1 MPAPLLEVKN
11 LTVRYSPKL
20 HAALNAV
27 EDVSFTIAPGE
38 FVGLIGE
45 SGSGKSTLAN
55 AILRLTERPGRIA
68 AGQIMFDGMDITSM
82 SQEELRPYRWRDI
95 STVFQSSMNS
105 LNPVARVEPQFRDAI
120 ELHSTLRKGAVV
132 DRIKELFDLVMIDH
146 RFISAYPHE
155 LSGGMKQ
162 RVNLA
167 LALANDPK
175 FILLDEPTTG
185 LDVVVQRSIL
195 DNVRRLQSEQ
205 GFAVLFISHDIGTVL
220 DMSDRILVMYAGRI
234 VEENQTRALLRDP
247 LHPYSKGLLGS
258 YADPRNE
265 TVRITYVPGRP
276 PDLSREH
283 QGCLFAPRC
292 PEKIERCVSVDPGLL
307 PIAPPAEVAASA
319 SAAAL
324 PEAGPGGL
332 LDGLHRVACHVAQ
345 LQRESPDMP
354 GLPRKTR
361 RFQGPE
367 FVKSV
372 RETEEAL
379 SNDVFLQVKNI
390 TKTFRTR
397 RGFRVEE
404 NEVIK
409 GVSFELRRGM
419 VTALVGQSGSG
430 KSTIARMIT
439 GVERPTSGEI
449 VFHSK
454 GGPLNVGGLGRAD
467 LARFRKLVQIVFQ
480 DPYSSL
486 NPNKTLE
493 YILSRPLK
501 NHRNMS
507 GKPLRAEIDSLLE
520 AVALTPPGHYRG
532 RYGYELSGGQ
542 RQRVVI
548 ARALAAQ
555 PELVIA
561 DEPISSLD
569 VSIRAEILK
578 LLNKLVKDSDVGIL
592 YITHDLLSARML
604 ADEVIVLNNGEIVER
619 GEAIDVIRNP
629 KDEYTRRLVEAIP
642 NPFAEAMV

>member
-1 MPAPLLEVKN
+1 MAAPLLEVKN

-20 HAALNAV
+20 HAPLNAV
-27 EDVSFTIAPGE
+27 EDVSFAIAPGE

-55 AILRLTERPGRIA
+55 AILRLTERPGKIA
-68 AGQIMFDGMDITSM
+68 AGQILFDGLDITTM
-82 SQEELRPYRWRDI
+82 SQDALRPYRWRDI
-95 STVFQSSMNS
+95 STVFQSSMNA
-105 LNPVARVEPQFRDAI
+105 LNPVTHVEDQFRDAI
-120 ELHSTLRKGAVV
+120 ELHSKLRGDQVV

-146 RFISAYPHE
+146 RFITAYPHE

-175 FILLDEPTTG
+175 FVLLDEPTTG

-195 DNVRRLQSEQ
+195 ENVRRLQREQ

-220 DMSDRILVMYAGRI
+220 DMSDRILIMYAGRI
-234 VEENQTRALLRDP
+234 VEEHDTRDLLRDP

-258 YADPRNE
+258 YADPRAE

-292 PEKIERCVSVDPGLL
+292 PEKIERCLTVEPQPLA
-307 PIAPPAEVAASA
+307 IAASDGA
-319 SAAAL
+319 TGAGQAT
-324 PEAGPGGL
+324 EAIDTGRP
-332 LDGLHRVACHVAQ
+332 RVACHVAH
-345 LQRESPDMP
+345 LQREAPDTP
-354 GLPRKTR
+354 GLPAPTK
-361 RFQGPE
+361 RFLGPE

-372 RETEEAL
+372 DETAAAVTNE
-379 SNDVFLQVKNI
+379 VFLEVKDVY
-390 TKTFRTR
+390 KTFRTR
-397 RGFRVEE
+397 RGFRVES
-404 NEVIK
+404 NEVIT

-439 GVERPTSGEI
+439 GVDRPSSGEI

-454 GGPLNVGGLGRAD
+454 GGPLNVGRLGVGQLTRY
-467 LARFRKLVQIVFQ
+467 RKFVQMVFQ

-486 NPNKTLE
+486 NPNKTLH

-501 NHRNMS
+501 NHRRMS
-507 GKPLRAEIDSLLE
+507 GEALRKEIDNLLE
-520 AVALTPPGHYRG
+520 RVALTPPGRYRG

-548 ARALAAQ
+548 ARALAAE
-555 PELVIA
+555 PELIIA

-569 VSIRAEILK
+569 VSIRAEILE
-578 LLNKLVKDSDVGIL
+578 LLHRLVQDSDVGIL

-604 ADEVIVLNNGEIVER
+604 ADEVIVLNDGRIVER
-619 GEAIDVIRNP
+619 GEALDVIRDP
-629 KDEYTRRLVEAIP
+629 EDEYTRRLLEAIP
-642 NPFAEAMV
+642 NPFADMPA

>member
-1 MPAPLLEVKN
+1 MPTPLLEVKN

-27 EDVSFTIAPGE
+27 EDVSFTIDPGE

-45 SGSGKSTLAN
+45 SGSGKSTIAN
-55 AILRLTERPGRIA
+55 AILRLTEPPGRIT
-68 AGQIMFDGMDITSM
+68 AGQIVFDGMDMTTM
-82 SQEELRPYRWRDI
+82 SQKALLPYRWRDI
-95 STVFQSSMNS
+95 STVFQSSMNA
-105 LNPVARVEPQFRDAI
+105 LNPVTRVEPQFRDAI
-120 ELHSTLRKGAVV
+120 ELHSTLRGEAVV

-146 RFISAYPHE
+146 RFITAYPHE

-175 FILLDEPTTG
+175 FVLLDEPTTG

-195 DNVRRLQSEQ
+195 EKVRALQREQ

-220 DMSDRILVMYAGRI
+220 DLSDRILVMYAGRI
-234 VEENQTRALLRDP
+234 VEEHKTSALLRDP

-258 YADPRNE
+258 YADPRKE

-292 PEKIERCVSVDPGLL
+292 PERIERCLSIEPQLL
-307 PIAPPAEVAASA
+307 AIATAASGEA
-319 SAAAL
+319 VTEKL
-324 PEAGPGGL
+324 PGEAP
-332 LDGLHRVACHVAQ
+332 RVACHVAH
-345 LQRESPDMP
+345 LQREAPDTP
-354 GLPRKTR
+354 GLPQRTR

-367 FVKSV
+367 FVKTV
-372 RETEEAL
+372 EETEDAL
-379 SNDVFLQVKNI
+379 TKEVFLEVKDV

-397 RGFRVEE
+397 RGFRMEE

-430 KSTIARMIT
+430 KSTIAKMIT

-454 GGPLNVGGLGRAD
+454 SGPLNVGSMGGAD
-467 LARFRKLVQIVFQ
+467 MARFRKFVQMVFQ

-501 NHRNMS
+501 NHRKMG
-507 GKPLRAEIDSLLE
+507 GKQLRAEIDRLLE
-520 AVALTPPGHYRG
+520 EVALTPPGRYRG

-542 RQRVVI
+542 RQRVMI

-569 VSIRAEILK
+569 VSIRAEILE
-578 LLNKLVKDSDVGIL
+578 LLHKLVQDSDVGIL

-604 ADEVIVLNNGEIVER
+604 ADEVIVLNNGKIVEQ
-619 GEAIDVIRNP
+619 GEAINVIRNP
-629 KDEYTRRLVEAIP
+629 ENEYTRQLLEAIP
-642 NPFAEAMV
+642 NPFADIPA